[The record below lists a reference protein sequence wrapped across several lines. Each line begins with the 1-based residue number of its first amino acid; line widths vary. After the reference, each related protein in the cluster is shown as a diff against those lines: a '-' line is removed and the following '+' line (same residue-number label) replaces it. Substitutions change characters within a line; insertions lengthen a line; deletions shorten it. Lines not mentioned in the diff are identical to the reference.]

1 MDVLDR
7 ADLPFPH
14 SLPEFQ
20 RLFPDDAACAAYLE
34 KARWGDGF
42 ACPHCGTAGEPF
54 HFENRPGVL
63 RCRKCRQNTGRTVG
77 TVMERSH
84 TPLNVWF
91 CAAYLVA
98 SQTPDACPLCSFS
111 GNLVFRATR
120 RPFKFST
127 SSARAWCGPTKTGS
141 VDSPRTM
148 LRWTKP
154 GLAGK
159 NAWGRPWCSPQGSR
173 LLCHRGASSKAGP
186 QARQPERRTLC
197 RIAFGS
203 PSCSTVAP
211 SRSVASSRAPSRRDR

>member
-63 RCRKCRQNTGRTVG
+63 RCRKCRQNTGLTVG

-91 CAAYLVA
+91 WAAYLVA
-98 SQTPDACPLCSFS
+98 SQTPGMSAVQFQRQLGLSRYETAFQILHKLRS
-111 GNLVFRATR
+111 GMV
-120 RPFKFST
+120 RPNQDRIGGQPKN
-127 SSARAWCGPTKTGS
+127 
-141 VDSPRTM
+141 M

-154 GLAGK
+154 GLAGERVGK
-159 NAWGRPWCSPQGSR
+159 AVVFTTRFPSPV
-173 LLCHRGASSKAGP
+173 RGAESRAPSSTTGKTDVAGG
-186 QARQPERRTLC
+186 L
-197 RIAFGS
+197 
-203 PSCSTVAP
+203 
-211 SRSVASSRAPSRRDR
+211 SRSVGSSRAPSRRDR

>member
-63 RCRKCRQNTGRTVG
+63 RCRKCRQNTGLTVG

-84 TPLNVWF
+84 CQRRSKISPPGRSKTSPLDVMRY
-91 CAAYLVA
+91 AVLGG
-98 SQTPDACPLCSFS
+98 CP
-111 GNLVFRATR
+111 
-120 RPFKFST
+120 
-127 SSARAWCGPTKTGS
+127 
-141 VDSPRTM
+141 
-148 LRWTKP
+148 
-154 GLAGK
+154 
-159 NAWGRPWCSPQGSR
+159 
-173 LLCHRGASSKAGP
+173 
-186 QARQPERRTLC
+186 
-197 RIAFGS
+197 GS
-203 PSCSTVAP
+203 P
-211 SRSVASSRAPSRRDR
+211 

>member
-63 RCRKCRQNTGRTVG
+63 RCRKCRQNTGLTVG

-91 CAAYLVA
+91 WAAYLVA
-98 SQTPDACPLCSFS
+98 SQTPGMSAVQFQRQLGLSRYETAFQI
-111 GNLVFRATR
+111 LH
-120 RPFKFST
+120 KL
-127 SSARAWCGPTKTGS
+127 ARAWCGPTKTGS

-154 GLAGK
+154 GLAGERVGK
-159 NAWGRPWCSPQGSR
+159 AVVFTTRFPSPVPSR
-173 LLCHRGASSKAGP
+173 CVIESRAPSSTTGKTDAMP
-186 QARQPERRTLC
+186 DV
-197 RIAFGS
+197 FGS

-211 SRSVASSRAPSRRDR
+211 SRSVGSSRAPSRRDR

>member
-63 RCRKCRQNTGRTVG
+63 RCRKCRQNTGLTVG

-91 CAAYLVA
+91 WAAYLVA
-98 SQTPDACPLCSFS
+98 SQTPGMSAVQFQRQLGLSRYETAFQILHKLRS
-111 GNLVFRATR
+111 GMV
-120 RPFKFST
+120 RPNQDRIGGQPKNHVE
-127 SSARAWCGPTKTGS
+127 
-141 VDSPRTM
+141 VDET
-148 LRWTKP
+148 WV
-154 GLAGK
+154 GG
-159 NAWGRPWCSPQGSR
+159 
-173 LLCHRGASSKAGP
+173 
-186 QARQPERRTLC
+186 RTLGKAVVFTT
-197 RIAFGS
+197 RFPSPVPSRRVIESRAPSSTTGKTDAMPDAFGS
-203 PSCSTVAP
+203 PSWTVAP
-211 SRSVASSRAPSRRDR
+211 SRSVGSSRAPSRRDR

>member
-20 RLFPDDAACAAYLE
+20 RLFPDGPAPPTWRKPAGETALP
-34 KARWGDGF
+34 AR
-42 ACPHCGTAGEPF
+42 CGTAGEPF

-63 RCRKCRQNTGRTVG
+63 RCRKCRQNTGLTRRLRTSGSGPIWSPV
-77 TVMERSH
+77 RR
-84 TPLNVWF
+84 P
-91 CAAYLVA
+91 
-98 SQTPDACPLCSFS
+98 ACPPCSFS

-154 GLAGK
+154 GLAGERVGK
-159 NAWGRPWCSPQGSR
+159 AVVFTTRFPSPVPSR
-173 LLCHRGASSKAGP
+173 CVIESRAPSSTTGKTDAMP
-186 QARQPERRTLC
+186 D
-197 RIAFGS
+197 AFGS
-203 PSCSTVAP
+203 PSLDRSAGSLCGFVESTVAP
-211 SRSVASSRAPSRRDR
+211 GSLIVTDDWSGYAPR